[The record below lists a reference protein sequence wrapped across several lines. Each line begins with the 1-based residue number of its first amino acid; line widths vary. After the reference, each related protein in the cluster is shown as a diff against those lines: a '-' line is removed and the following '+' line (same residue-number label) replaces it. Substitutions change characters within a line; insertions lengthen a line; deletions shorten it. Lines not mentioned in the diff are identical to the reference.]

1 MKKFFS
7 FPLAKPQ
14 KKCYTTAMRV
24 YQLKNYIQG
33 ELSLHIF
40 EEEVEGHSIDLHKHE
55 FAEIIYITNGECIQ
69 HINGATYPSRRG
81 DLFFINRGSTHAF
94 SPVNSFNY
102 YNICFSPETVV
113 KRIIDRQNATDLISL
128 SALEEIQSETMNV
141 CRFTFEGEERQW
153 IEALLRDMHKEYTAD
168 KSERNAILESY
179 MTILLAKIL
188 RKVHAT
194 HSNERKEVGDV
205 WRALSEFIDEN
216 LDQKLTLEDLA
227 QKCFYNPSYF
237 SRTFKQKFGVS
248 PVEYITKERVAMA
261 ASLLSSTQFS
271 MDEIAERCG
280 FGDKSSLYRAFEKY
294 YGCSPSEY
302 RKTLNN

>member
-1 MKKFFS
+1 
-7 FPLAKPQ
+7 
-14 KKCYTTAMRV
+14 MRV

-40 EEEVEGHSIDLHKHE
+40 EEEVEGHSIELHKHE
-55 FAEIIYITNGECIQ
+55 FAEIIYITSGECVQ
-69 HINGATYPSRRG
+69 SINDVSYSARRG
-81 DLFFINRGSTHAF
+81 DLFFINRNSTHAF
-94 SPVNSFNY
+94 SPINSFTY
-102 YNICFSPETVV
+102 YNICFSPDTIIN
-113 KRIIDRQNATDLISL
+113 RIIDRQNAIELISL
-128 SALEEIQSETMNV
+128 SALEEIQSETMHTV
-141 CRFTFEGEERQW
+141 RFSFEGEERQW

-168 KSERNAILESY
+168 KSERSAILESY

-188 RKVHAT
+188 RKVHTARST
-194 HSNERKEVGDV
+194 ERKEIGDV

-248 PVEYITKERVAMA
+248 PVEYITRERATMA
-261 ASLLSSTQFS
+261 ASLLANSNLS
-271 MDEIAERCG
+271 MEDIAERCG
-280 FGDKSSLYRAFEKY
+280 FGDKSSLYRAFEKH

-302 RKTLNN
+302 RKTLNNN